1 VRTDDARAS
10 LRSGGIDVTRRI
22 ALGLLFALTFL
33 VNPHLVACSSAFA
46 DGDDA
51 DFTYSEADM
60 RAAVLGDWQGT
71 AELDGETT
79 AFTLTLRQASATP
92 SGQGLVAP
100 PVRPQCGLRTFVA
113 PAAACASISTMVLAG
128 TITSDHP
135 RLTGSVTGELEAFRT
150 LDSSLLGIE
159 LPDRTELRGSLER
172 QAIADGGIY
181 GETKLGTFT
190 LARP

>member
-1 VRTDDARAS
+1 VLKKQLAAWTLA
-10 LRSGGIDVTRRI
+10 
-22 ALGLLFALTFL
+22 GLAFL

-46 DGDDA
+46 DGDES

-71 AELDGETT
+71 AELEGETAT
-79 AFTLTLRQASATP
+79 FTLTLRQASASP
-92 SGQGLVAP
+92 AGQGLVAP
-100 PVRPQCGLRTFVA
+100 PVRPQCGSRTFVA
-113 PAAACASISTMVLAG
+113 PAAACASISTMRLTG

-150 LDSSLLGIE
+150 LDSSLLGIT
-159 LPDRTELRGSLER
+159 LPDTAELRGSLER
-172 QAIADGGIY
+172 QAIVDGGIY